1 MKKAVAVLGTVAL
14 AAAVARA
21 SLPGGHSRTELAE
34 GGRQGAAKL
43 YNLRWNPEIS
53 SFTDVEFREGFRLL
67 NRQHS
72 TGLGFN
78 WSIYEP
84 EELNVGDW
92 CIFTRVGSNN
102 VNGVVGIGRFTTRT
116 YEGESWRGDG
126 KRIAYAELEILCF
139 QEPAE
144 TGLWTAEELER
155 AVPEEDWRQ
164 GHAGVPLDGAAA
176 EKVAKILAKGLAD
189 VRRCHTAKMAVR
201 RFPGGARSV
210 ANGLLSH
217 LCPALLAELETRGNA
232 TPGECLW
239 PHVEPGDRIFLDFR
253 KIRAGKSLE
262 ESVRLLEWVEAHP
275 GRN

>member
-1 MKKAVAVLGTVAL
+1 MKKAMAVLGSVAL

-34 GGRQGAAKL
+34 GRREGAAKL

-53 SFTDVEFREGFRLL
+53 SFTDEEFREGFRLL

-102 VNGVVGIGRFTTRT
+102 VNGVVGIGRFTTRA

-139 QEPAE
+139 QDPAE
-144 TGLWTAEELER
+144 TGVWTADELER

-176 EKVAKILAKGLAD
+176 EKVARVLAKGLAD

-201 RFPGGARSV
+201 RLPGGARSV

-217 LCPALLAELETRGNA
+217 LCPALLEELERRGVA
-232 TPGECLW
+232 TAGESRW
-239 PHVEPGDRIFLDFR
+239 PQVEPGDCVFVDFR
-253 KIRAGKSLE
+253 KIRAGKSVE
-262 ESVRLLEWVEAHP
+262 ESSRLVVWEE
-275 GRN
+275 